1 MPQHPYASKPDAVP
15 ERPCAPE
22 PDAVPERPFSPT
34 PDAVPEKTLAAER
47 NAMRRLLM
55 RVTTEV
61 DDLETLCKHIPRIV
75 SVATTT
81 ARIQAALD
89 SAQEP
94 ELADKIRKL
103 LTDVEHEEA
112 TPW

>member
-1 MPQHPYASKPDAVP
+1 MPENPLVP
-15 ERPCAPE
+15 ET
-22 PDAVPERPFSPT
+22 DAI
-34 PDAVPEKTLAAER
+34 PEKPLGAER
-47 NAMRRLLM
+47 DAMRHLLE

-94 ELADKIRKL
+94 DWAAKIRKVL
-103 LTDVEHEEA
+103 DDVEQEEDK
-112 TPW
+112 PW